1 MSNPIMRALVFFPL
15 FCLTMLA
22 VTCVI
27 PPVMSDHPA
36 PAPAPCIQADERI
49 ELHDAESV
57 TTAGLEAMYG
67 AQLLGGPND

>member
-1 MSNPIMRALVFFPL
+1 MSNPIMRALVFIPL
-15 FCLTMLA
+15 FCLTLLA

-36 PAPAPCIQADERI
+36 PCVQPERI